1 MTGELRYITFNTN
14 AGWLGILGSAEG
26 LLRTTLPHRS
36 AQEACHQLG
45 DNINQAVWSSHWFED
60 LVERLIAYFS
70 GHRVA
75 FPDELDLSIATP
87 FQREV
92 WEVTRLIP
100 YGETRSYAWVAEQ
113 MGKPKAVQAVGQ
125 ALGKNPLP
133 IIIPCHRVITSDGKL
148 GGFSEGLE
156 MKRFLLRL
164 EMVMVQLR

>member
-14 AGWLGILGSAEG
+14 VGWLGILGSAKG
-26 LLRTTLPHRS
+26 LLRITLPRHS
-36 AQEACHQLG
+36 AQEARHQLG
-45 DNINQAVWSSHWFED
+45 DNVNQAVWSPHRFED
-60 LVERLIAYFS
+60 LVERLKIYFS

-75 FPDELDLSIATP
+75 FPDEFDLSIATP
-87 FQREV
+87 FQCGV
-92 WEVTRLIP
+92 WEATRLIP

-113 MGKPKAVQAVGQ
+113 MGKPKAVRAVGQ

-133 IIIPCHRVITSDGKL
+133 IIVPCHRVITSDGKL

-164 EMVMVQLR
+164 ES